1 LDEREKEHEMSV
13 MSLAVNELNPNFGRA
28 EIGQLEKIPTPRS
41 RGVKDRAHPDL
52 ARRHPAHPGGRPA
65 VGGSAM
71 IAVRPRS
78 TAEAASAS
86 ASQLSERGLAAIIIG
101 FLGAMVLGVG
111 VVLAQFGAMSAPHS
125 AADVPAVAAPVAA
138 AQAIVPGATGARLG
152 S

>member
-1 LDEREKEHEMSV
+1 MSV

-86 ASQLSERGLAAIIIG
+86 ASQLSERGLAAIII
-101 FLGAMVLGVG
+101 
-111 VVLAQFGAMSAPHS
+111 
-125 AADVPAVAAPVAA
+125 
-138 AQAIVPGATGARLG
+138 
-152 S
+152 